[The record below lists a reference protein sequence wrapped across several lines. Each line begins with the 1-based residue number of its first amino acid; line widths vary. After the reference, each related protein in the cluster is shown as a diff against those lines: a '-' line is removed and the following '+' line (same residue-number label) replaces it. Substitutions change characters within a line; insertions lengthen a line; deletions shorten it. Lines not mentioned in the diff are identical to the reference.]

1 MNRGIHDIV
10 VPYGP
15 VQVTDGSGA
24 LTVDVEEKTLLFA
37 TGTASVSGDNT
48 LIAAPGSG
56 QEVVIVAAEV
66 QNESAVETLIILK
79 FGATTKW
86 RFLAK
91 DKGAG
96 GQAPIQQGFV
106 WHVGENIPLTLTL
119 NGNNQIGYNIIY
131 YLKTI

>member
-1 MNRGIHDIV
+1 MDRGINDIV
-10 VPYGP
+10 VPSGP
-15 VQVTDGSGA
+15 VQVTDGVGS
-24 LTVDVEEKTLLFA
+24 LTIDIEEKTLLFA
-37 TGTASVSGDNT
+37 TGTVATTGDNT
-48 LIAAPGSG
+48 VVNTPGAG
-56 QEVVIVAAEV
+56 QEIVIVAAEV

-79 FGATTKW
+79 FGATAKW